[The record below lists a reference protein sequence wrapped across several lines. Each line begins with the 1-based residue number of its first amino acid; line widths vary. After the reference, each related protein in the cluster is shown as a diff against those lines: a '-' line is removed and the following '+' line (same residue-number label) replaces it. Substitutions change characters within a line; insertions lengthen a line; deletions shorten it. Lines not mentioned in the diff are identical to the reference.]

1 MPIPR
6 RTTTRRLSES
16 TRRKLEVT
24 SAMAWESLV
33 DTHVEQ
39 ATQFVSLMAEFTPVQ
54 ESLPRYLRE
63 MDLYETMVAAIR
75 SRVLMR
81 VEDEGRET
89 ADAAALRIE
98 PAPAVADGD
107 EGEGWNLLRQPGRVV
122 RSVMQ
127 RQRRNDEME
136 RIVQL
141 AIARAEEAIIRTH
154 VENAIGFAALLEDQM
169 PLDRAVQQ
177 YLGAVGLAGGRA
189 QAVFQRTMAR
199 LADVHLPR

>member
-39 ATQFVSLMAEFTPVQ
+39 ATQFVSLLAEFTPVQ

-81 VEDEGRET
+81 VEDEGHET

-98 PAPAVADGD
+98 PPAAVADGD

-122 RSVMQ
+122 RGVLQ

-141 AIARAEEAIIRTH
+141 AIARAEESIIRTH

>member
-6 RTTTRRLSES
+6 RTTSRRLSES

-39 ATQFVSLMAEFTPVQ
+39 ATQFVSLLAEFTPVE

-75 SRVLMR
+75 TRVLMR
-81 VEDEGRET
+81 AEDEGREK

-98 PAPAVADGD
+98 PSPADTD

-122 RSVMQ
+122 RGVLQ
-127 RQRRNDEME
+127 RHRRNDEME

-141 AIARAEEAIIRTH
+141 AIARAEEAVIRTH
-154 VENAIGFAALLEDQM
+154 VENAIGFVALLEDQM
-169 PLDRAVQQ
+169 PLDRTVQQ